1 MLPRFVLLTPLL
13 LATTLLG
20 GCLTTSESKPR
31 PGVEEARA
39 CQRALE
45 KNRTVLP
52 GYVISACTNTGVWV
66 AEKLDENGERVA
78 RYDFLNGDYA
88 GPETGFGAV
97 SVDSLGDA
105 QVDSFYALRKSL
117 NRDLKDTI

>member
-1 MLPRFVLLTPLL
+1 MLRRLTLLLPLL
-13 LATTLLG
+13 LSTTFLG
-20 GCLTTSESKPR
+20 GCVTTSERPR

-45 KNRTVLP
+45 KNRSVLP
-52 GYVISACTNTGVWV
+52 GLIISACTNTGIWV
-66 AEKLDENGERVA
+66 AEKLDENGDRVA

-97 SVDSLGDA
+97 PVDSLGDA
-105 QVDSFYALRKSL
+105 QIDSFYALRKSI

>member
-1 MLPRFVLLTPLL
+1 MPLRALLMSLLCSTVFLSGCVTTP
-13 LATTLLG
+13 
-20 GCLTTSESKPR
+20 ENKPR
-31 PGVEEARA
+31 PGVVEAKA

-52 GYVISACTNTGVWV
+52 GYVISACTHTGVWV
-66 AEKLDENGERVA
+66 VERLDKNGDMIA

-97 SVDSLGDA
+97 PVDSLGDREIR
-105 QVDSFYALRKSL
+105 SFYALRKSL
-117 NRDLKDTI
+117 NHDLRDTI